1 MHGLRRTT
9 TSGGRTPSG
18 AAPARRDW
26 RRELGLFLLAYV
38 AYETLRGHSAG
49 VGGVA
54 VSNAAKVIAWQGPLA
69 EQIEAGMRVGAT
81 FVPGALFV
89 LGIVY
94 FAAQGLVAPA
104 ALVLLWRAHAGAY
117 RLLRTSILIVWAIAL
132 PIYALFPT
140 APPRLVVI
148 GSFGT
153 VSAAKPMTLDTGLAR
168 IFYNPY
174 AAVPSLHVAV
184 AVLVGVAFALATRRR
199 WVRLSALAW
208 PLLVT
213 VAVVATGNHYLFD
226 VAAGVVLA
234 LVAAAL
240 TALVIPGGVRRALG
254 RREENPA

>member
-1 MHGLRRTT
+1 MTPA
-9 TSGGRTPSG
+9 GRTPSE
-18 AAPARRDW
+18 AAPARSW
-26 RRELGLFLLAYV
+26 RRELGLFLLAYL

-49 VGGVA
+49 VGAVA
-54 VSNAAKVIAWQGPLA
+54 VSNAARVIAWQGPVA
-69 EQIEAGMRVGAT
+69 EQIEGAT
-81 FVPGALFV
+81 RLGATLVPGALFV

-104 ALVLLWRAHAGAY
+104 ALVVLWRAHAGAY
-117 RLLRTSILIVWAIAL
+117 RLLRTSILVVWAIAL

-148 GSFGT
+148 GSLGA
-153 VSAAKPMTLDTGLAR
+153 VSPAKPMTLDTGVAR

-184 AVLVGVAFALATRRR
+184 AVLVGVAFALSTRRR
-199 WVRLSALAW
+199 WVRISVLAW
-208 PLLVT
+208 PLLVA

-240 TALVIPGGVRRALG
+240 TALVIPGGVRGALLPPAG
-254 RREENPA
+254 RRPEAERENPA